1 MARKKGWSSDEV
13 QAVATGTEA
22 PLFSSKVVAMG
33 ASTGGPRTLLKVLG
47 ALPADFPCPIL
58 LVQHMSQGFMKG
70 FAEWLG
76 KEISL
81 KVHVVDE
88 AVRLEPGHVYIPP
101 DGYHLEV
108 ARGAAVLREGPPVN
122 ACRPSVDVLFHS
134 LAREC
139 KDQGVAVLL
148 TGMGR
153 DGAEGALAI
162 HKAGGK
168 VIVQD
173 EETSI
178 IYGMPKAAVD
188 LEAAD
193 RVEPLQRIPAALIE
207 SVRGEPVAEL
217 KNKEAVAD
225 EILVVDDSPTM
236 LALVSDILIS
246 HGYRVRQAE
255 NGKIALDEIARSR
268 PDLVLL
274 DVMMPE
280 MDGYTVCQHMRKDR
294 EYIPVLMI
302 TAKGEPHDLVR
313 GIESGADD
321 YISKPFEEMELVA
334 RIKSLLRIR
343 TLQKRLYR
351 QNSELEA
358 KNRELERLAQA
369 LDRANKELT
378 LLSVTDG
385 LTRAYNHRHFQE
397 RLRAEFSRAER
408 YNTLLS
414 CILIDIDHFK
424 QVNDTYGHPVGD
436 QVLVRMVELLQ
447 ESVRN
452 EDLVAR
458 YGGEEFVVLLPETGG
473 ARALTLAQ
481 RIRERIEREK
491 IRVGDSTTLR
501 VTVSLGVAQYEPAG
515 GNAVQ
520 TPDKLIGAADEALY
534 RAKANGRNR
543 AELA

>member
-1 MARKKGWSSDEV
+1 
-13 QAVATGTEA
+13 
-22 PLFSSKVVAMG
+22 
-33 ASTGGPRTLLKVLG
+33 
-47 ALPADFPCPIL
+47 
-58 LVQHMSQGFMKG
+58 
-70 FAEWLG
+70 
-76 KEISL
+76 
-81 KVHVVDE
+81 
-88 AVRLEPGHVYIPP
+88 
-101 DGYHLEV
+101 
-108 ARGAAVLREGPPVN
+108 
-122 ACRPSVDVLFHS
+122 
-134 LAREC
+134 
-139 KDQGVAVLL
+139 
-148 TGMGR
+148 
-153 DGAEGALAI
+153 
-162 HKAGGK
+162 
-168 VIVQD
+168 
-173 EETSI
+173 
-178 IYGMPKAAVD
+178 
-188 LEAAD
+188 
-193 RVEPLQRIPAALIE
+193 
-207 SVRGEPVAEL
+207 
-217 KNKEAVAD
+217 
-225 EILVVDDSPTM
+225 
-236 LALVSDILIS
+236 
-246 HGYRVRQAE
+246 
-255 NGKIALDEIARSR
+255 
-268 PDLVLL
+268 
-274 DVMMPE
+274 
-280 MDGYTVCQHMRKDR
+280 MRKDR